1 MGQCDSY
8 MFWVSVIHICSCML
22 VARPITNFVTGVL
35 YVLPE
40 LIPKSCFVFTVL
52 LHSKFQ
58 TLSWSEIDLIKI
70 SCFTESKCRIVLTDS
85 TIGHCLVES
94 ISTVNDTLI
103 MFHEPS

>member
-1 MGQCDSY
+1 LGFHPKSAILVALKIK
-8 MFWVSVIHICSCML
+8 WVSVIHICSCML

-70 SCFTESKCRIVLTDS
+70 SGFTESKCRIVLTDS
-85 TIGHCLVES
+85 TIG
-94 ISTVNDTLI
+94 ISAL
-103 MFHEPS
+103 PS